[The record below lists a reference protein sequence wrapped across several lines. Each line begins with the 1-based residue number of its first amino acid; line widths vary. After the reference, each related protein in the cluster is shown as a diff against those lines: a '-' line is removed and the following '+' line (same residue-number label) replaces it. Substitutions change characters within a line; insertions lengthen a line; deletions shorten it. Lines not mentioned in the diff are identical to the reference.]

1 MVLQLCQNGDS
12 RLKEFAAATPS
23 ASDVSCSPEV
33 KAVNRESPPSSPLSE
48 LSKSPSLP
56 ASPIGLRDVFKGPGR
71 YPSPSSS
78 SPLSTPSKTLGSRS
92 PARIAAPV
100 TSGSVSIGTNM
111 VGNDQQEPP
120 PKRRRIAGPKERT
133 TEYLDLERVRRDHG
147 FDERSQRNLDRL
159 VGVLR
164 KQKKVVIIAGA
175 GISVSAGIPDFRS
188 KEGLFASLP
197 KDHKMKGSGKH
208 LFDASVYRHD
218 STTEK
223 FHKMVCD
230 LATLVKSA
238 KPTLFHHMLASLA
251 AEGRLTRLYS
261 QNVDCIDTNMPP
273 LATNVP
279 LNPKGPWPKTIQLH
293 GSVEKMVCSK
303 CATIR
308 PLVPELFDSHE
319 APLCDDC
326 KALDAV
332 RTTYGGKRSHG
343 IGRLRPRMVLY
354 NEYNPDEEA
363 IGNVSSADLRG
374 RPDAVIV
381 IGTSLKIPGVRRLV
395 RELCQAT
402 RSKRGG
408 FTAWINIDS
417 EPQHNDF
424 KDCWDMVVRAKAD
437 DIAHF
442 AQLPRWDEPAVD
454 RNAILS
460 EEDEKLRE
468 QWLRRNRVEIQ
479 LCPSSQEMPS
489 SLSSPEPKVE
499 VVLESGVDKVQGIP
513 TPTASPRMRPSL
525 PDQKPPRGKQGK
537 LSFGRKPL
545 PDSSG
550 GSNTKKR
557 KKSSTAASKPA
568 QRTKTAAR
576 PQKNTVTKAFRAVKK
591 SAAAPAVLEE
601 KPNGLVNPL
610 KEDPTATG
618 HPTPSRA
625 SAGIGVPTSSCKGG
639 IHTSADD
646 TENTISPDSKP
657 RGMETLV
664 E

>member
-1 MVLQLCQNGDS
+1 
-12 RLKEFAAATPS
+12 
-23 ASDVSCSPEV
+23 
-33 KAVNRESPPSSPLSE
+33 PP
-48 LSKSPSLP
+48 
-56 ASPIGLRDVFKGPGR
+56 A
-71 YPSPSSS
+71 
-78 SPLSTPSKTLGSRS
+78 
-92 PARIAAPV
+92 
-100 TSGSVSIGTNM
+100 
-111 VGNDQQEPP
+111 
-120 PKRRRIAGPKERT
+120 KRRRIAGPKERT

-197 KDHKMKGSGKH
+197 KDHKVKGSGKH
-208 LFDASVYRHD
+208 LFDASVYKHD

-230 LATLVKSA
+230 LVGMVKSA
-238 KPTLFHHMLASLA
+238 EPTLFHHMLASLA
-251 AEGRLTRLYS
+251 AEGRLTRLYT
-261 QNVDCIDTNMPP
+261 QNVDCIDANLPP

-293 GSVEKMVCSK
+293 GSVEQMVCSK
-303 CATIR
+303 CGTIR
-308 PLVPELFDSHE
+308 PLAPELFDSHE
-319 APLCDDC
+319 PPLCDEC
-326 KALDAV
+326 KTLDAV

-363 IGNVSSADLRG
+363 IGNVSSADLKG

-381 IGTSLKIPGVRRLV
+381 VGTSLKIPGVRRLV

-408 FTAWINIDS
+408 FTAWINVDS

-454 RNAILS
+454 GNAILLS
-460 EEDEKLRE
+460 EEDEELRE
-468 QWLRRNRVEIQ
+468 QWLRRNRFEVQ
-479 LCPSSQEMPS
+479 LGRSSQEPQS
-489 SLSSPEPKVE
+489 SSSSPQSKIE
-499 VVLESGVDKVQGIP
+499 VVLKSGVDKVQGIP

-525 PDQKPPRGKQGK
+525 PDQKQQPRGKQSK

-550 GSNTKKR
+550 GGDATTKKR
-557 KKSSTAASKPA
+557 KKSTASKPA
-568 QRTKTAAR
+568 KRTKTAAAAP
-576 PQKNTVTKAFRAVKK
+576 PQKNTVTKAFRSVKMGAV
-591 SAAAPAVLEE
+591 AIPLEE
-601 KPNGLVNPL
+601 KPNGPADPI
-610 KEDPTATG
+610 KIEDSTSGKPISSRSSPCIGVSTAT
-618 HPTPSRA
+618 
-625 SAGIGVPTSSCKGG
+625 CKGSIVAAG
-639 IHTSADD
+639 SERPTTPTHNCASIED
-646 TENTISPDSKP
+646 TENTISPTSKP
-657 RGMETLV
+657 RGMERLV
-664 E
+664 D

>member
-1 MVLQLCQNGDS
+1 MALQPQQHGDS
-12 RLKEFAAATPS
+12 LLNELAVTPS
-23 ASDVSCSPEV
+23 ATDFSSSPEFL
-33 KAVNRESPPSSPLSE
+33 AANRDSLPSSPLSE
-48 LSKSPSLP
+48 LSKPL
-56 ASPIGLRDVFKGPGR
+56 GR

-78 SPLSTPSKTLGSRS
+78 SPLSTPAKMPGSPS
-92 PARIAAPV
+92 PAHIAAPAA
-100 TSGSVSIGTNM
+100 TESISVNTTM
-111 VGNDQQEPP
+111 VANEHPEPP

-147 FDERSQRNLDRL
+147 FDERSQQNLDRL
-159 VGVLR
+159 VRVLR

-208 LFDASVYRHD
+208 LFDASVYKHD

-230 LATLVKSA
+230 LASMVKSA

-261 QNVDCIDTNMPP
+261 QNVDCIDTNLPP

-293 GSVEKMVCSK
+293 GSVEQMVCSK
-303 CATIR
+303 CGTIR
-308 PLVPELFDSHE
+308 PLAPELFDTHE
-319 APLCDDC
+319 PPLCDDC
-326 KALDAV
+326 KTLDAV

-363 IGNVSSADLRG
+363 IGNVSSADLKG

-408 FTAWINIDS
+408 FTAWINVDS

-454 RNAILS
+454 GNVILS
-460 EEDEKLRE
+460 EEDDKLRE
-468 QWLRRNRVEIQ
+468 QWLRRNRVEVQ
-479 LCPSSQEMPS
+479 LPPSSQES
-489 SLSSPEPKVE
+489 SSSPESKVE
-499 VVLESGVDKVQGIP
+499 VVLPVDKAQGIP
-513 TPTASPRMRPSL
+513 TPSASPRMRPSL
-525 PDQKPPRGKQGK
+525 PDQKQPKAKQVK

-550 GSNTKKR
+550 DSDTKKR
-557 KKSSTAASKPA
+557 KRPSTASKPA
-568 QRTKTAAR
+568 KPTKRTKKAAP
-576 PQKNTVTKAFRAVKK
+576 PQKNTVTKTFRAVKK
-591 SAAAPAVLEE
+591 SAAIATVLEE
-601 KPNGLVNPL
+601 KPNGHVDPI
-610 KEDPTATG
+610 KEEHLAAT
-618 HPTPSRA
+618 
-625 SAGIGVPTSSCKGG
+625 
-639 IHTSADD
+639 
-646 TENTISPDSKP
+646 E
-657 RGMETLV
+657 
-664 E
+664 